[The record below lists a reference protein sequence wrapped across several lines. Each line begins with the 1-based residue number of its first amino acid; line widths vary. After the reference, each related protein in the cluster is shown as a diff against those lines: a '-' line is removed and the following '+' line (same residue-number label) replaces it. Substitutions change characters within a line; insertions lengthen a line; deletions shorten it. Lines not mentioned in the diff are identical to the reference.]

1 VPHLNKS
8 LARSNKN
15 PFNQGFLTVI
25 ATINLREFIKSGK
38 IKGKIEGT
46 KISNS
51 LQLKA
56 FSCKEFQSLRLII
69 ISNNILYNYIIVFT
83 FTDLSD
89 MSLFYLPTT
98 ENILKTL

>member
-1 VPHLNKS
+1 VPH
-8 LARSNKN
+8 
-15 PFNQGFLTVI
+15 TVI

-56 FSCKEFQSLRLII
+56 FSCKEFQSLSDIYRLII

-98 ENILKTL
+98 ENILKITY